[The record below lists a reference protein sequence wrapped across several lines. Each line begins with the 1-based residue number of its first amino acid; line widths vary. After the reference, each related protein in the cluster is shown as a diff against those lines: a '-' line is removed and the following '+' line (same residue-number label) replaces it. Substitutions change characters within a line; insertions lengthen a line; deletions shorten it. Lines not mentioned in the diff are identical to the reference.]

1 MAEPMRPAIR
11 MDIITGAS
19 SLHMELPTTEPI
31 SVAKPRSASNGPV
44 CNAITPPMNN
54 ERMQAISK
62 LALPISNN
70 WSYTFRQRELANRS
84 EEHTSELQ
92 SLAYLVCRLL
102 LEKKK
107 NKMIIEHTVIK
118 RDR

>member
-1 MAEPMRPAIR
+1 MISEELDLHELI
-11 MDIITGAS
+11 DECIES
-19 SLHMELPTTEPI
+19 SMPLARGKQLKLEKNVPLELPPL
-31 SVAKPRSASNGPV
+31 SSG
-44 CNAITPPMNN
+44 
-54 ERMQAISK
+54 
-62 LALPISNN
+62 
-70 WSYTFRQRELANRS
+70 TFFSRS

-107 NKMIIEHTVIK
+107 KSQKRPRTRFSTTRISEQPARN